1 MISVDVGKINLKH
14 ILESGQCFRWTQK
27 TDNIFNFVIGNN
39 IIECQIDNK

>member
-27 TDNIFNFVIGNN
+27 TDNIFNFVKREI
-39 IIECQIDNK
+39 QLWQKSV